1 MYQGE
6 LSVPRLYCYWC
17 LKVLIALPWHDLFW
31 LFQAV
36 SQHITETQKRYV
48 NLDNKEKKK
57 VQIHCVEFLWQKKYK
72 SARPTKKETEIR
84 YSGGT
89 VASAYTHP
97 LSPGSLSLASCP
109 HPLLLN
115 QVIYP
120 NTEKRVETTS
130 RSRVLWTNVEVFGNL
145 VKHCRGVWYI
155 FSIETKPKEK
165 TEKCGWKKLIYWV
178 ERQTNR
184 ILNLKY
190 YRKIF
195 LLIKIIF
202 FV

>member
-1 MYQGE
+1 MYSEGYFLIMGYIGMCNLKRYGVSAVLVVNRVSNFWSGRQSRLIGRSPNSNFSGSIPWGTAIRVYQGE

-57 VQIHCVEFLWQKKYK
+57 IQIHCVEFLWQKKYK

-89 VASAYTHP
+89 VGSAYTHP
-97 LSPGSLSLASCP
+97 LSPGSLSPTSCP
-109 HPLLLN
+109 PHPPPESSDLSKHR
-115 QVIYP
+115 
-120 NTEKRVETTS
+120 EKSWNYVA
-130 RSRVLWTNVEVFGNL
+130 
-145 VKHCRGVWYI
+145 
-155 FSIETKPKEK
+155 
-165 TEKCGWKKLIYWV
+165 
-178 ERQTNR
+178 
-184 ILNLKY
+184 
-190 YRKIF
+190 
-195 LLIKIIF
+195 
-202 FV
+202 